1 MRMSRS
7 TFWLS
12 WIPGTYSII
21 YNMVNRDES
30 DKLAKYLADVRYKEN
45 NYFEANN
52 LMASSSLEWVIKGL
66 KSRLETCMNA
76 ESGVCDIWYLESH
89 SDCLL
94 LMNLIYEYSAD
105 PLYDAKLK

>member
-1 MRMSRS
+1 
-7 TFWLS
+7 
-12 WIPGTYSII
+12 
-21 YNMVNRDES
+21 MVNS
-30 DKLAKYLADVRYKEN
+30 DKRDQLAKYLLDRRYEECNYYQADR
-45 NYFEANN
+45 FIAGC
-52 LMASSSLEWVIKGL
+52 SLEWVIEGL
-66 KSRLETCMNA
+66 KSRLETCLNA

>member
-1 MRMSRS
+1 
-7 TFWLS
+7 
-12 WIPGTYSII
+12 
-21 YNMVNRDES
+21 MVNS
-30 DKLAKYLADVRYKEN
+30 DKRDQLAKYLLDRRYEECNYYQADR
-45 NYFEANN
+45 FIAQC
-52 LMASSSLEWVIKGL
+52 SLEWVIKGL

-89 SDCLL
+89 TECLL

>member
-1 MRMSRS
+1 
-7 TFWLS
+7 
-12 WIPGTYSII
+12 
-21 YNMVNRDES
+21 MVNS
-30 DKLAKYLADVRYKEN
+30 DKRDQLAKYLLDRRYEECNYYQADR
-45 NYFEANN
+45 FIAQC
-52 LMASSSLEWVIKGL
+52 SLEWVIKGL
-66 KSRLETCMNA
+66 KSRLETCLNA

>member
-1 MRMSRS
+1 
-7 TFWLS
+7 
-12 WIPGTYSII
+12 
-21 YNMVNRDES
+21 MVNS
-30 DKLAKYLADVRYKEN
+30 DKADQLAKYLLDRRYEEC
-45 NYFEANN
+45 NYFQADKF
-52 LMASSSLEWVIKGL
+52 MARSSLEWVIKGL

>member
-1 MRMSRS
+1 
-7 TFWLS
+7 
-12 WIPGTYSII
+12 
-21 YNMVNRDES
+21 MVNS
-30 DKLAKYLADVRYKEN
+30 DKRDQLAKYLLDRRYEECNYYQADR
-45 NYFEANN
+45 FIAQC
-52 LMASSSLEWVIKGL
+52 SLEWVIKGL

-76 ESGVCDIWYLESH
+76 ESGVCDIWYIESH

>member
-1 MRMSRS
+1 
-7 TFWLS
+7 
-12 WIPGTYSII
+12 
-21 YNMVNRDES
+21 MVNS
-30 DKLAKYLADVRYKEN
+30 DKKDQLAKYLLDRRYEECNYYQADR
-45 NYFEANN
+45 FIAQC
-52 LMASSSLEWVIKGL
+52 SLEWVIEGL

>member
-1 MRMSRS
+1 
-7 TFWLS
+7 
-12 WIPGTYSII
+12 
-21 YNMVNRDES
+21 MVNS
-30 DKLAKYLADVRYKEN
+30 DKRDQLAKYLLDRRYEECNYYQADR
-45 NYFEANN
+45 FIAQC
-52 LMASSSLEWVIKGL
+52 SLEWVIKGL

>member
-1 MRMSRS
+1 MD
-7 TFWLS
+7 
-12 WIPGTYSII
+12 
-21 YNMVNRDES
+21 NQVNS
-30 DKLAKYLADVRYKEN
+30 DKADQLATYLLDRRYQDC
-45 NYFEANN
+45 NYFQADKFI
-52 LMASSSLEWVIKGL
+52 ARCSLEWVIKGL

-94 LMNLIYEYSAD
+94 LMNLIYEYSGD